1 MVDVPGI
8 VLPLL
13 LRKPFSICGTVRGQS
28 GPRSSL
34 LLVWHWLPFGWMS
47 MFFRVFLED
56 FDVSEN
62 TILNSQLFSEHF
74 EQVTKSIFMGLDQ
87 CAFPCLSSCCL
98 C

>member
-1 MVDVPGI
+1 
-8 VLPLL
+8 
-13 LRKPFSICGTVRGQS
+13 
-28 GPRSSL
+28 
-34 LLVWHWLPFGWMS
+34 

-87 CAFPCLSSCCL
+87 CAFPCLCSCCL